1 MLESRTS
8 APAGFAPQG
17 RPRRGGSFARA
28 RTSAPAGRR
37 SRSIEDSQP
46 NKLCYSHDTFGGQSG
61 SPIYLS
67 NNTVIGIHTNGVSRF
82 GLCPKRNA
90 GTRITQGLFSVILNI
105 AR

>member
-1 MLESRTS
+1 MVRTS
-8 APAGFAPQG
+8 LAGSDLQWDDG
-17 RPRRGGSFARA
+17 HRPRLPGGQAAWSNV
-28 RTSAPAGRR
+28 AGK
-37 SRSIEDSQP
+37 SEDSQP